1 VCQRALQLADHI
13 LNDGF
18 VREDGFVWPYWDLA
32 RERFCL
38 NYAHTDDWLCPG
50 SLAKIGV
57 QMLELAEALG
67 DTVRADR
74 LRAAARGLGTWLSE
88 HVEPLANGWIP
99 RRVTPEGAAYPL
111 SPEGGADSMFDQS
124 ADGLFLLDLWLRL
137 GDTAR
142 ARALGDAFIAV
153 GGFWGS
159 INHDTYDSCEN
170 VAYAVAFRILRRG
183 ADALG
188 LPVWRQFAYD
198 VALPAMAAFRM
209 PRDEHGVVTRGLFW
223 MEKSWDT
230 AYLWENAE
238 VAQAY
243 LEAWLEA
250 DDAAARDAAL
260 ETLAAIAHHHDGP
273 LGFLTEGIDWNNHV
287 SQRHHVGFNT
297 YGAIRYTEPL
307 LNNLHLVGP
316 TLTYLMAQS
325 LKSPADTSLRSSLST
340 FSSLS
345 PLSGEARALEARD
358 GQLLLRLIH
367 PVIATDAGVAAALAF
382 CRKAGLDG
390 VLLFES
396 SYDTDPAMLTL
407 DVLETRFARLR
418 ALVPLFRDAGLSVH
432 INVMITMGHTDGGGA
447 QPEAFDFQRLVDAD
461 GNISRVTAC
470 PLDPAF
476 FDYVAQIYRW
486 AADCEAD
493 AVWVDDDVRFLWH
506 DVPEMTC
513 FCPHHLAAMAVR
525 TGRAWTRETLVAALA
540 GDSDPAVRQAW
551 FDLQQEAMAGLA
563 ETVERAVHGVSP
575 RQVIGLMS
583 VGAAVH
589 NAEGRVTDRLLRT
602 LSGPDTR
609 PMLRPGSGFWDDET
623 PVSLLAKTEDVA
635 RQVAYLGRDVRVVAE
650 VENHPYSPYQKSL
663 RMLALEMALDILAG
677 THDISLNILP
687 ETQPFEARE
696 VDYAAFLRDQR
707 PFLRELGRA
716 RAGKRRIGVGVEARE
731 DVARKLPIAGGSLMQ
746 WVEARPWE
754 LALGRMGMPVGTLYD
769 APHLISG
776 SVVYTDRYALGSML
790 QDGALLT
797 PGAVRGLLAQGWGDD
812 LGILDVTS
820 APADVNE
827 VITEEPLN
835 GQHSG
840 VCLPVRH
847 YAGLLRPHA

>member
-1 VCQRALQLADHI
+1 
-13 LNDGF
+13 
-18 VREDGFVWPYWDLA
+18 
-32 RERFCL
+32 
-38 NYAHTDDWLCPG
+38 
-50 SLAKIGV
+50 
-57 QMLELAEALG
+57 M
-67 DTVRADR
+67 
-74 LRAAARGLGTWLSE
+74 
-88 HVEPLANGWIP
+88 
-99 RRVTPEGAAYPL
+99 
-111 SPEGGADSMFDQS
+111 
-124 ADGLFLLDLWLRL
+124 
-137 GDTAR
+137 
-142 ARALGDAFIAV
+142 
-153 GGFWGS
+153 
-159 INHDTYDSCEN
+159 
-170 VAYAVAFRILRRG
+170 
-183 ADALG
+183 
-188 LPVWRQFAYD
+188 
-198 VALPAMAAFRM
+198 
-209 PRDEHGVVTRGLFW
+209 
-223 MEKSWDT
+223 
-230 AYLWENAE
+230 
-238 VAQAY
+238 
-243 LEAWLEA
+243 
-250 DDAAARDAAL
+250 ARDIAL

-273 LGFLTEGIDWNNHV
+273 FGFLTEGIDWNNHV

-325 LKSPADTSLRSSLST
+325 LTPPADTGLRSSLSVLLP
-340 FSSLS
+340 LS
-345 PLSGEARALEARD
+345 PLSREARRLEARD
-358 GQLLLRLIH
+358 GQLLLRLIY

-382 CRKAGLDG
+382 CREAGIDG

-407 DVLETRFARLR
+407 DVLEARFARLK
-418 ALVPLFRDAGLSVH
+418 ALVPVFRDAGLSVH

-447 QPEAFDFQRLVDAD
+447 QPEAFDFQYLVDAG
-461 GNISRVTAC
+461 GNTSRVTAC
-470 PLDPAF
+470 PLDQAF
-476 FDYVAQIYRW
+476 LDYVAQMYRW
-486 AADCEAD
+486 AAECEAD
-493 AVWVDDDVRFLWH
+493 AVWVDDDVRFLGH

-513 FCPHHLAAMAVR
+513 FCPHHLAAMADR
-525 TGRAWTRETLVAALA
+525 TGCEWTRESLVAALA
-540 GDSDPAVRQAW
+540 GEAYPAVRQAW
-551 FDLQQEAMAGLA
+551 FDLQHRAMEGLA
-563 ETVERAVHGVSP
+563 DVVERAVHGVSP

-583 VGAAVH
+583 VGTTVH
-589 NAEGRVTDRLLRT
+589 NAEGRITDRLLRT

-609 PMLRPGSGFWDDET
+609 PMVRPGSGFWHDET

-687 ETQPFEARE
+687 ETRPFQAGE

-754 LALGRMGMPVGTLYD
+754 LALGRMGIPVGTLYD

-812 LGILDVTS
+812 LGILDVTA

-835 GQHSG
+835 GPHSG

-847 YAGLLRPHA
+847 YAGLLQPHTFVFAEGARSRVLSTWQDVHGEAQGPAAVALELANGGRVGLLPFEIASVTPALLQPAHRDQWAALAAWVGRMPLPVRVVGGMNVVPQVFVKRDVVGCDDGMVLLALVNLSFDDVVAYLDAPLLADAGMVERLTREGCWVAEGNLLNVDVAAWSVTVLRTR